1 MAARTVGRFSNRMNE
16 SDATLWE
23 IESDPRLRS
32 TILAITLLNEAP
44 EWSRL
49 RDRVAAA
56 TEQIPRLRQKV
67 EAAPLRLGPP
77 RWITDE
83 DFDLDYHLRRIVC
96 PAPGDL
102 RAVFDVAAPIYMEAF
117 DKQRPLW
124 ECTLVEGLA
133 DGSAAFIQKVHH
145 SFTDGVG
152 GMKLADFVLDT
163 TRSPRHSALPT
174 TVSIPETSL
183 AAEAIDN
190 ARRAVETT
198 ARLARRLPGVAVNAS
213 LHPTAFARDSIRTAG
228 SIGKL
233 VMPVG
238 APLSPVM
245 TGRSTARRLDAFELP
260 LTSLHKAA
268 RTVSGSV
275 NDAFLAGVTGGMRRY
290 HELHH
295 APVERLRV
303 TMPINVRRSDDELGN
318 NRFVPAR
325 FEIPVGEIDPSERMR
340 HLGVLARGWR
350 GEPSLPFVGI
360 IAGALNRLPG
370 PLTTAAMASMLK
382 AIDFV
387 ATNVPG
393 PKGARYLAGC
403 KVVAEYAFAPPSGAA
418 FAISLLSFDGTASV
432 GLTIDTVAVPD
443 PWMLTECMRQGF
455 AEVLALA

>member
-1 MAARTVGRFSNRMNE
+1 MTARTVGRFSNRMNE

-32 TILAITLLNEAP
+32 TILAIALLNRAP
-44 EWSRL
+44 DWTRL
-49 RDRVAAA
+49 QDRVAQAVK
-56 TEQIPRLRQKV
+56 QIPRLRQKV
-67 EAAPLRLGPP
+67 AVAPLNLGPP
-77 RWITDE
+77 RWVTDA

-96 PAPGDL
+96 PDPGDL
-102 RAVFDVAAPIYMEAF
+102 RAVFDVAAPMYMEAF
-117 DKQRPLW
+117 DKQRPMW

-133 DGSAAFIQKVHH
+133 DGGAAFIQKVHH

-163 TRSPRHSALPT
+163 TRSPRHSPLGT
-174 TVSIPETSL
+174 SVSMPDTSL
-183 AAEAIDN
+183 MAEAVDS

-198 ARLARRLPGVAVNAS
+198 TRLARRMPGAAVNAS
-213 LHPTAFARDSIRTAG
+213 LHPAAFARNSIRTAG

-233 VMPVG
+233 VMPVS

-245 TGRSTARRLDAFELP
+245 TGRGTARRLDAFDLP
-260 LTSLHKAA
+260 LRSLREAA
-268 RTVSGSV
+268 HTVSGSV
-275 NDAFLAGVTGGMRRY
+275 NDAFLTGVTGGMRRY
-290 HELHH
+290 HEVHQ
-295 APVERLRV
+295 APTDRLRV
-303 TMPINVRRSDDELGN
+303 TMPINVRGSDDELGN

-325 FEIPVGEIDPSERMR
+325 FEIPIVEIDPAERMR
-340 HLGVLARGWR
+340 HLGALARGWR
-350 GEPSLPFVGI
+350 REPSLPFVGI

-370 PLTTAAMASMLK
+370 PLTTVAMASMLK

-393 PKGARYLAGC
+393 PKGARYLAGS

-418 FAISLLSFDGTASV
+418 FAMSLLSFDETACF

-443 PWMLTECMRQGF
+443 PLVLTDCMRQGF